1 MSSIGTGYDLS
12 ASTFSP
18 DGRVFQV
25 EYAMKA
31 VENSSTAIGIR
42 CKDGIVFGVE
52 KLVLSKLYEE
62 GSNKRIFNI
71 DRHVGMAVAGL
82 LADARSLAEVSREEA
97 SNFRSNYGHDIPL
110 KHLSERVAMYVHAY
124 TLYSAVRPFG
134 CSFIL
139 GSYDKDDGPQLYMVD
154 PSGISYG
161 YWGCAIGKAKQA
173 AKTEIEKL
181 QVSLNLMNV
190 EVQEKL
196 KLMVTLLVCQ
206 MKEMTCREL
215 VKEVAKIIY
224 IVHDE
229 VKDKAFELELSWVG
243 EVTNGRHELV
253 PKNIREEAEK
263 YAKDSLEEDDD
274 SDEDNM

>member
-1 MSSIGTGYDLS
+1 MSPTE
-12 ASTFSP
+12 T
-18 DGRVFQV
+18 
-25 EYAMKA
+25 
-31 VENSSTAIGIR
+31 
-42 CKDGIVFGVE
+42 
-52 KLVLSKLYEE
+52 
-62 GSNKRIFNI
+62 
-71 DRHVGMAVAGL
+71 MAVAGL
-82 LADARSLAEVSREEA
+82 LADARSLADVAREEA

-110 KHLSERVAMYVHAY
+110 KHLSDRVAMYVHAY

-154 PSGISYG
+154 PSGISY
-161 YWGCAIGKAKQA
+161 
-173 AKTEIEKL
+173 
-181 QVSLNLMNV
+181 VSHVSDPGFWLCLMTPV
-190 EVQEKL
+190 DCL
-196 KLMVTLLVCQ
+196 FQ

-243 EVTNGRHELV
+243 EITNGRHELV
-253 PKNIREEAEK
+253 PKDVREEAEK

>member
-1 MSSIGTGYDLS
+1 SYDLS

-31 VENSSTAIGIR
+31 VENSSTAIAIR
-42 CKDGIVFGVE
+42 CKDGVVFGVE
-52 KLVLSKLYEE
+52 KLVLSKLYEQ

-82 LADARSLAEVSREEA
+82 LADARSLADVAREEA
-97 SNFRSNYGHDIPL
+97 SSFRSNYGHDIPL
-110 KHLSERVAMYVHAY
+110 KHLSDRVAMYVHAY

-181 QVSLNLMNV
+181 QVSLNCVL
-190 EVQEKL
+190 
-196 KLMVTLLVCQ
+196 CF
-206 MKEMTCREL
+206 R
-215 VKEVAKIIY
+215 IY

-253 PKNIREEAEK
+253 PKDVREEAEK
-263 YAKDSLEEDDD
+263 YAKDSLEEEDD

>member
-42 CKDGIVFGVE
+42 CKDGVVFGVE

-62 GSNKRIFNI
+62 GSNKRLFNV

-82 LADARSLAEVSREEA
+82 LADARSLADIAREEA
-97 SNFRSNYGHDIPL
+97 SNFRSNYGYDIPL
-110 KHLSERVAMYVHAY
+110 KHLADRVAMYVHAY

-134 CSFIL
+134 CSFML
-139 GSYDKDDGPQLYMVD
+139 GSYDDDDGAQLYMID
-154 PSGISYG
+154 PSGVSY
-161 YWGCAIGKAKQA
+161 
-173 AKTEIEKL
+173 
-181 QVSLNLMNV
+181 
-190 EVQEKL
+190 
-196 KLMVTLLVCQ
+196 
-206 MKEMTCREL
+206 MKEMTCRDI

-243 EVTNGRHELV
+243 EITNGKHEIV
-253 PKNIREEAEK
+253 PKDIREEAEK
-263 YAKDSLEEDDD
+263 YAKESLKEEDESDD
-274 SDEDNM
+274 DNM

>member
-31 VENSSTAIGIR
+31 VENSSTAIAIR
-42 CKDGIVFGVE
+42 CDGVVFGVE

-71 DRHVGMAVAGL
+71 DRQLISSLLQAVAGL
-82 LADARSLAEVSREEA
+82 LADARSLADVAKEEA
-97 SNFRSNYGHDIPL
+97 SSFRSNYGYDIPL
-110 KHLSERVAMYVHAY
+110 KHLADRVAMYVHAY

-139 GSYDKDDGPQLYMVD
+139 GSFDKDDGPQLYMVD

-181 QVSLNLMNV
+181 Q
-190 EVQEKL
+190 
-196 KLMVTLLVCQ
+196 
-206 MKEMTCREL
+206 MKDMTCREL

-243 EVTNGRHELV
+243 EVTNGRHTLV
-253 PKNIREEAEK
+253 PQDVREEAEK
-263 YAKDSLEEDDD
+263 YAKDSLEEEDD